1 MPIALL
7 TTGVGVNSYTDA
19 GTTSTFTTA
28 FDDYASSCAVW
39 AKTADP
45 SDYPG
50 KRLINQPSLPPCV
63 CPVKP

>member
-50 KRLINQPSLPPCV
+50 KTLISQPSSLPAFAP
-63 CPVKP
+63 